1 MDLGKS
7 DKNVYEMR
15 PEEKL
20 NKNIYVNTLIEI
32 NRKQFVN
39 NIIKNYEVDKL
50 DLKNILYRFGTE
62 YQTIYK

>member
-1 MDLGKS
+1 MDLGKT

-32 NRKQFVN
+32 NRKQFIN
-39 NIIKNYEVDKL
+39 NIVKNYEVDKL